1 MTPRVAMPAAQRRL
15 YSRLRQL
22 LDTPGALRGTLVQS
36 RQRCGKPT
44 CRCASDPEAR
54 HPALLLCFSTNGKR
68 TSVYVPR
75 DWEERVREWVARY
88 GEIRDVL
95 EQLSQQY
102 LARLKARQE

>member
-1 MTPRVAMPAAQRRL
+1 MTPRVNMSAAERRL

-22 LDTPGALRGTLVQS
+22 LDAPGALRGTLVQN

-44 CRCASDPEAR
+44 CRCASDPKAR
-54 HPALLLCFSTNGKR
+54 HPVVLLCFSINGKR

-75 DWEERVREWVARY
+75 DWEGRVREWVGRY
-88 GEIRDVL
+88 GEIREVL

-102 LARLKARQE
+102 LSRLKARQE